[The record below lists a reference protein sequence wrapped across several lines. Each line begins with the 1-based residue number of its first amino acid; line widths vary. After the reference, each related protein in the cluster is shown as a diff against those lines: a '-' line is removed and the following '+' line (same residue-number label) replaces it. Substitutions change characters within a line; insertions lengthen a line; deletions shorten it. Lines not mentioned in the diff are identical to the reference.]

1 MFNDPSTIDWEKVI
15 YVVFDLETTG
25 GNRQKHEII
34 ELAAVILDKNGIP
47 IEDATFSHFV
57 KPNRAISQLIT
68 NLTSITNAEVC
79 DADKFPN
86 VAGSF
91 IRFMQH
97 HANYSDG
104 QIDHILLVGHN
115 GRSFDIPFWIEQLRN
130 HNLEGEFF
138 GDIRFGFGL
147 DSLRLAKDAVKSRVC
162 QEIPSA
168 YNLKTLFEFV
178 TGKAFDTGHRAYEDV
193 KATITVLKHDPFW
206 SHRKKNLFKFA
217 IVVDQQQQAEVP
229 TAAVEND
236 DSSASSGDS
245 GSVSSS
251 SSSEEE
257 EEGAVALGNRWQN
270 GATFDPPVPT
280 PMQQF
285 EEYVTATSTRSTQR
299 RKTGLQCSP
308 FDVNSPIRAWRQIF
322 TKSILDRI
330 VNHTNEYGR
339 RHAKKW
345 SDICR
350 KDLEGFIAILFI
362 SGIQKRKDKPSN
374 WFSDNKVLEN
384 PVMKKIMS
392 GRKFFTILRYLHCCP
407 VENRDPTAPDYDPAY
422 KITEVRDYLEERYT
436 KLFSPGQ
443 QLSLDETL
451 LRAFGRIKFKV
462 RIISKSARYGI
473 KIYVITDARTAY
485 VLRVIIYTGKT
496 TYSSTGD
503 VAEQPLKTVQIVNKL
518 AEPFRNTFRTIYI
531 DRFYTSIDLVRSL
544 AEHNL
549 YVTGTLLANRIPS
562 DIRISKSSAQFRA
575 MKRGDAVMSKFIF
588 YKADGTM
595 SECGLVGWKDRNMVY
610 CLSNDSTNHLFD
622 DCYRR
627 GDGGIISVPRPL
639 SISNYNKFMGGVDL
653 ADMIRLSCNSNIM
666 GGKRW
671 WLRLFFYNLDVGTSN
686 ARVLYNEQLKDGAD
700 NNGTEY
706 RPMNIV
712 QFKMQLVEDLAGK
725 SIHDL
730 LHGRSPEDDETTEHR
745 CVPIPNGARARC
757 AYCSLLSRGSS
768 RTRYQ
773 CIGCGVP
780 LCHMGNGQ
788 VKYDCFR
795 EAHET
800 DDRREMVLAKYLRMQ
815 AKNTRQKQK

>member
-473 KIYVITDARTAY
+473 KIYVM
-485 VLRVIIYTGKT
+485 
-496 TYSSTGD
+496 
-503 VAEQPLKTVQIVNKL
+503 
-518 AEPFRNTFRTIYI
+518 
-531 DRFYTSIDLVRSL
+531 
-544 AEHNL
+544 
-549 YVTGTLLANRIPS
+549 LANRIPS